1 MKDNDKEKVKGLK
14 PNTEDDGYTR
24 YDSQYDEKQS
34 WAEEAKEYLETWIE
48 EQGIYIRQ

>member
-1 MKDNDKEKVKGLK
+1 MEDKEKVIK
-14 PNTEDDGYTR
+14 TEEERESQGHTR

-34 WAEEAKEYLETWIE
+34 WAEEAKEDLETWIE

>member
-1 MKDNDKEKVKGLK
+1 MEDKKKILNV
-14 PNTEDDGYTR
+14 NTETENQNQGYTR

-34 WAEEAKEYLETWIE
+34 WAEEAKEDLETWIE

>member
-1 MKDNDKEKVKGLK
+1 MEDKKKTLE
-14 PNTEDDGYTR
+14 NTVTKEENQGYTR

-34 WAEEAKEYLETWIE
+34 WAEEAKEDLETWIE

>member
-1 MKDNDKEKVKGLK
+1 MKDKKNILNNSTENTQKV
-14 PNTEDDGYTR
+14 EGYTR

-34 WAEEAKEYLETWIE
+34 WAEEAKEDLETWIE

>member
-1 MKDNDKEKVKGLK
+1 MKDDKKLLENNLDKKEE
-14 PNTEDDGYTR
+14 NQGYTR

-34 WAEEAKEYLETWIE
+34 WAEEAKEDLETWIE